1 MRVLFLFSLCVCC
14 ASAND
19 GFGGI
24 GNNGGTDGGFGGFG
38 NNGGTD
44 GGFGGFGNNGGTDG
58 GFGGFPDFPG
68 IRGFRGFGNN
78 GGTDGGNG
86 NDGGC
91 PFAGLKRTECH
102 DVNGARKRQKKI
114 CNNNKQW
121 EVVESDD
128 GGADCGG
135 FGGFGNNGGTNGGYG
150 GKRAAKP
157 SLFLSKLVRDED
169 SQQQK

>member
-1 MRVLFLFSLCVCC
+1 MGLFLFVLCVCC
-14 ASAND
+14 ASAN
-19 GFGGI
+19 
-24 GNNGGTDGGFGGFG
+24 GGFG
-38 NNGGTD
+38 
-44 GGFGGFGNNGGTDG
+44 
-58 GFGGFPDFPG
+58 
-68 IRGFRGFGNN
+68 GFGNN

-91 PFAGLKRTECH
+91 PFAGLKSTECH
-102 DVNGARKRQKKI
+102 NVNGVRKRQKKI

-128 GGADCGG
+128 GGADCDG
-135 FGGFGNNGGTNGGYG
+135 FGGFGNNGGTDGGFGGFGSFGNNGGTDGGYG